1 MRRRSTKSPLHGRCT
16 WVSSSPCVPKLR
28 TRTPPELK
36 WLLVERATLAGD
48 LANLKTRLSL
58 LEAEIAQVH
67 STLQAI
73 DTTIRLT
80 EARARPDAAGAVR
93 RHRREY
99 GRRGAM
105 KAFVVEALQAAAA
118 GMATRD
124 VALAA
129 AAHFGLPFV
138 SEAEFLI
145 YLNNTVRAQLN
156 KLAGEGLVSTERT
169 GGPGT
174 MRWAWKRSIPTL
186 AELALLAGAAPT
198 PCPAGGIDDN
208 QDPSGHQ
215 VAHQRDG
222 HAAG

>member
-1 MRRRSTKSPLHGRCT
+1 LHGRCT
-16 WVSSSPCVPKLR
+16 GVSSSPCVPKLR

-48 LANLKTRLSL
+48 LVSLKTRQSF
-58 LEAEIAQVH
+58 LEAEIDQVQ
-67 STLQAI
+67 STLQAL

-80 EARARPDAAGAVR
+80 EARARPDAAGVVR
-93 RHRREY
+93 RHQPKY
-99 GRRGAM
+99 GRRGAL
-105 KAFVVEALQAAAA
+105 KAFVVEALQGEPA
-118 GMATRD
+118 GLTTRD

-138 SEAEFLI
+138 SEADFLI

-156 KLAGEGLVSTERT
+156 KLVEEGMVSTARA

-174 MRWAWKRSIPTL
+174 MRWTWKRGLPTF
-186 AELALLAGAAPT
+186 AELALLAGAT
-198 PCPAGGIDDN
+198 PASSSRGAVDGN